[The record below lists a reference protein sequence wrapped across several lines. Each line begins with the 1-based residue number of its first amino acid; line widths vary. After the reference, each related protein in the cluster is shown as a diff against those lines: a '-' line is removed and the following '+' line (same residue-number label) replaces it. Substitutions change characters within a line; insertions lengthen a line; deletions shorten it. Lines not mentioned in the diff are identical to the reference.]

1 MRFLLV
7 SLVAFAALG
16 GHEEPALVS
25 GMGTLGCSKLTE
37 QLVPGQGYG
46 QNKLSVAVF
55 SWVQGFSS
63 ALNVIGIIQSGQ
75 FSDLKSITEDQQR
88 SHIVTFCQ
96 RNPDA
101 FVFDAAREMIATR
114 LKVETAPPPPLTR

>member
-16 GHEEPALVS
+16 AHEEPALIS

-37 QLVPGQGYG
+37 QLVPSQGYG

-63 ALNVIGIIQSGQ
+63 ALNVIGIIQSGT
-75 FSDLKSITEDQQR
+75 FSDLKSITEDEQW
-88 SHIVTFCQ
+88 SHIVKFCQ
-96 RNPDA
+96 WNPDG
-101 FVFDAAREMIATR
+101 FVFDAARDMIATR
-114 LKVETAPPPPLTR
+114 LKVETGPPLPLTR